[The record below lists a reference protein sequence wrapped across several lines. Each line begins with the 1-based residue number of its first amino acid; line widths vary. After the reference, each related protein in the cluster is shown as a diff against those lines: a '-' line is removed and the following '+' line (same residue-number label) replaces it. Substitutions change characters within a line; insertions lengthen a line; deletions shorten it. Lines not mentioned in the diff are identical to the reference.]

1 MEQKK
6 ITHAAR
12 LEPED
17 NIQVEAVKQL
27 LYTLGSHSA
36 EQLFGRLQKQLI
48 GSDGLQLLPSAVH
61 STLTDYD
68 GAAPSATSEA
78 IAEAAPGLYCAFVS
92 HRFGCYGCTSGTK
105 RLPNQEKG
113 KRR

>member
-6 ITHAAR
+6 ITYAAR
-12 LEPED
+12 LEPD
-17 NIQVEAVKQL
+17 NNIQVEAVKQL

-61 STLTDYD
+61 SILTDCD
-68 GAAPSATSEA
+68 GDTLSATSEA
-78 IAEAAPGLYCAFVS
+78 IAEAAPGFYCAFVS
-92 HRFGCYGCTSGTK
+92 HRLGCYGCTSGTK

-113 KRR
+113 EQR